1 MPGVVGSVGVAAAA
15 AAVTKAPESRMTAT
29 KAERILKDFS
39 IGEKE
44 VKQYKFD
51 LSQTSLS

>member
-1 MPGVVGSVGVAAAA
+1 M
-15 AAVTKAPESRMTAT
+15 
-29 KAERILKDFS
+29 ILKDFS

-51 LSQTSLS
+51 LSQTSLSWTKIYHDHSHPALI